1 MRKEPMTRSKLTLA
15 LALGALA
22 VPATAQA
29 HVSLHPNTLPTGSG
43 PTVVVRVPNET
54 SDARTVKIDMQ
65 VPPGIT
71 ELQPEPVPGW
81 TARVVHQ
88 KLAKPIKTD
97 DGTVTE
103 EPSEVIWTA
112 AKGKGTPPDEFQG
125 FPLLMSVPGK
135 AGQVLSFK
143 TVQTYSNGVV
153 VRWIE
158 PPDGENPAPTVNVT
172 AEGGFVQEQAGD
184 AGPPAPGS
192 GAAASGGTTQAK
204 PTVVKETAT
213 KSSGASKGLG
223 IAALAVGIVAL
234 IAGVVAL
241 IMASRRSRTAT

>member
-1 MRKEPMTRSKLTLA
+1 MRKEAMTRPKLTLA
-15 LALGALA
+15 LSLTALA

-43 PTVVVRVPNET
+43 PTVQVRVPNET
-54 SDARTVKIDMQ
+54 SDANTVKVDMQ

-81 TARVVHQ
+81 NARVINQ

-97 DGTVTE
+97 DGTITE
-103 EPSEVIWTA
+103 EPSEVIWSA

-125 FPLLMSVPGK
+125 FPLLISVPGK

-143 TVQTYSNGVV
+143 TVQTYSNGDV

-158 PPDGENPAPTVNVT
+158 APDGEHPAPTVNVT
-172 AEGGFVQEQAGD
+172 AEGGFIQEQAGD

-192 GAAASGGTTQAK
+192 GSAAAEGTNQAK
-204 PTVVKETAT
+204 PTTVQQTVT

-223 IAALAVGIVAL
+223 IAALVIAVLAL
-234 IAGVVAL
+234 IAGIAALVTRRRTPASVA
-241 IMASRRSRTAT
+241 